1 MLTRAHTSPPP
12 LSHPPTT
19 DPYAV
24 MAFSRKST
32 TSRVVKESVC
42 PTWDQT
48 LIIKQLRFF
57 GDPQNILES
66 PPPVIIEFYDKDVVV
81 SSLLSQL

>member
-1 MLTRAHTSPPP
+1 
-12 LSHPPTT
+12 
-19 DPYAV
+19 
-24 MAFSRKST
+24 
-32 TSRVVKESVC
+32 VC